1 MKEIGLDFLFNIY
14 FLFKNVKF
22 LLNSINYFLVFLST
36 AVDHPSSPTGFAG
49 ERARGGASLGAS
61 RGASLGPALHG
72 AGASRLGGDA
82 PLLGG
87 EPRRAGGE

>member
-49 ERARGGASLGAS
+49 ERARGGA
-61 RGASLGPALHG
+61 
-72 AGASRLGGDA
+72 RLILIFKFFA
-82 PLLGG
+82 QTYIV
-87 EPRRAGGE
+87 EV